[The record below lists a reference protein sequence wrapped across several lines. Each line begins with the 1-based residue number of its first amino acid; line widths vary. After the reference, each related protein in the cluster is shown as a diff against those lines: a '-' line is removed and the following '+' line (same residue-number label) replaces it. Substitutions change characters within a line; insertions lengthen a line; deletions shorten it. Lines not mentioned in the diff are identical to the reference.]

1 MGKIALD
8 GVDENRDQ
16 IDLRERESASCCLCA
31 LRSMVIV
38 TMKRTTT
45 VMSRPASGTSRHMRT
60 APAALH
66 TKQKPVNA
74 APRPDAS
81 EPAQASRR

>member
-1 MGKIALD
+1 MFDFD
-8 GVDENRDQ
+8 GVEENRDQ
-16 IDLRERESASCCLCA
+16 IGLLWERESASCCLCA
-31 LRSMVIV
+31 FMVIV
-38 TMKRTTT
+38 RMQRTTT

-60 APAALH
+60 APTAIH